1 MQEYEHL
8 GIGSLAVV
16 RRAIYKEGGNE
27 YVFAVKSIN
36 VPWHEDRK

>member
-1 MQEYEHL
+1 MQECETL
-8 GIGSLAVV
+8 GSGSTAVV

-36 VPWHEDRK
+36 AV